1 MRSLVQSAGY
11 GVAPSLVALCGMRF
25 SAAATL
31 LLALALISCTSD
43 DPPDAAVP
51 TDASHDALTAPRD
64 GATLDAAQPDAAG
77 DDAGSSLDA
86 GAPRRTFVYVGLSNG
101 NLLTLDGRTLAEL
114 SRTDT
119 GNFPEFVT
127 ATADGAHLYAVQG
140 SDNEVIALSVAT
152 DGTTRVV
159 SRQAAPGGPTHLSID
174 HEARFVFTASYG
186 SGEIGVYPIAA
197 DGTLGARVFTE
208 VAGRNAH
215 AIVVDALA
223 EHVYVPCLGIDRVVG
238 YTLDTRTGQLTR
250 VGESAGNGDGPRHMA
265 LSPSGSR
272 AYVVDELSSEIDV
285 FDVLGTGRL
294 TRLSTVPTLP
304 ASFTGGNTGAEI
316 LITRDGRHVY
326 SSNRGH
332 DSVAV
337 FATTADSL
345 TLVEHEPT
353 DGGHPRSMG
362 LSVDERRLYVA
373 NRDSENIAIFD
384 VDTDSGAL
392 TYVRTLSVD
401 AQPYFVGD
409 FVAP

>member
-1 MRSLVQSAGY
+1 MRSST
-11 GVAPSLVALCGMRF
+11 
-25 SAAATL
+25 AATL
-31 LLALALISCTSD
+31 LLALALVGCTSD
-43 DPPDAAVP
+43 DPPDAAAP
-51 TDASHDALTAPRD
+51 NDASSDAPTPRD
-64 GATLDAAQPDAAG
+64 GATPDAARPDAAIG
-77 DDAGSSLDA
+77 DSGSSPDA

-101 NLLTLDGRTLAEL
+101 NLLTLDGNTLEEL

-197 DGTLGARVFTE
+197 DGMLGARVFTE
-208 VAGRNAH
+208 IAGRNAH

-238 YTLDTRTGQLTR
+238 YTLDTSSGQLTR

-265 LSPSGSR
+265 LSPDGSR
-272 AYVVDELSSEIDV
+272 AYLVDELSSEIDI

-304 ASFTGGNTGAEI
+304 ATFTGANTGAEI

-353 DGGHPRSMG
+353 DGEHPRSMG
-362 LSVDERRLYVA
+362 LSVDDRRLYVA
-373 NRDSENIAIFD
+373 NRDSENIAIFG
-384 VDTDSGAL
+384 VDADSGAL
-392 TYVRTLSVD
+392 TYVRTLTVD

>member
-1 MRSLVQSAGY
+1 MRISA
-11 GVAPSLVALCGMRF
+11 VV
-25 SAAATL
+25 TL
-31 LLALALISCTSD
+31 LLALALVSCGDD
-43 DPPDAAVP
+43 DPPAASRDAS
-51 TDASHDALTAPRD
+51 TDAPSTPRD
-64 GATLDAAQPDAAG
+64 AATLDAARLDAAI
-77 DDAGSSLDA
+77 DDGGGSPDA

-101 NLLTLDGRTLAEL
+101 NLLTLDGDTLEEL

-119 GNFPEFVT
+119 GNYPEFVT

-140 SDNEVIALSVAT
+140 PDNEVIGLTVAT
-152 DGTTRVV
+152 DGTTRVI
-159 SRQAAPGGPTHLSID
+159 SRRPAPGGPTHLSID
-174 HEARFVFTASYG
+174 REARFVFTASYG

-197 DGTLGARVFTE
+197 DGMLGARVFTE
-208 VAGRNAH
+208 IAGRNAH

-238 YTLDTRTGQLTR
+238 YTLDASTGQLTR

-265 LSPSGSR
+265 LSPDGSR

-304 ASFTGGNTGAEI
+304 ATFTGRNTGAEI
-316 LITRDGRHVY
+316 LISGDGRHVY

-373 NRDSENIAIFD
+373 NRDSDNVAIFD
-384 VDTDSGAL
+384 VDADSGAL
-392 TYVRTLSVD
+392 THVRTLTVD

>member
-1 MRSLVQSAGY
+1 MRSST
-11 GVAPSLVALCGMRF
+11 
-25 SAAATL
+25 AATL
-31 LLALALISCTSD
+31 LLALALVGCTSD
-43 DPPDAAVP
+43 DPPDAAAP
-51 TDASHDALTAPRD
+51 NDASSDAPTPRD
-64 GATLDAAQPDAAG
+64 GATPDAARPDAAIG
-77 DDAGSSLDA
+77 DSGSSPDA

-101 NLLTLDGRTLAEL
+101 NLLTLDGNTLEEL
-114 SRTDT
+114 SRADT

-197 DGTLGARVFTE
+197 DGMLGARVFTE
-208 VAGRNAH
+208 IAGRNAH

-238 YTLDTRTGQLTR
+238 YTLDTSSGQLTR

-265 LSPSGSR
+265 LSPDGSR
-272 AYVVDELSSEIDV
+272 AYLVDELSSEIDI

-304 ASFTGGNTGAEI
+304 ATFTGANTGAEI

-353 DGGHPRSMG
+353 DGEHPRSMG
-362 LSVDERRLYVA
+362 LSVDDRRLYVA
-373 NRDSENIAIFD
+373 NRDSENIAIFG
-384 VDTDSGAL
+384 VDADSGAL
-392 TYVRTLSVD
+392 TYVRTLTVD